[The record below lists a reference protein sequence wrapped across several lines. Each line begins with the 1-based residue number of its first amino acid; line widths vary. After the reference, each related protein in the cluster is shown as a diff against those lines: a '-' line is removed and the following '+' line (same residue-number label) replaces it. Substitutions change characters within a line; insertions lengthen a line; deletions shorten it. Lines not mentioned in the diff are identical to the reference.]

1 MALPDEL
8 VSQLV
13 KIVGARGSGN
23 TDYSVYGTI
32 VESGGQQYVRFDGSD
47 INTPFESTVEVS
59 ENDRVIVEVKGH
71 TATVTG
77 NTSNPSFGK
86 KTANGFQSLIEQNA
100 NNIEFAV
107 EEIGKTKAS
116 IEELPASIV
125 SKVENELIKDAS
137 GNNKFTKLEQTING
151 FTFTDNEGKVW
162 ISNGSINLTGKITF
176 NDFTTDAKDQLSQVG
191 VNALS
196 AAAAAKEASD
206 SAAAALSSASSASGS
221 ASSASSSATAA
232 SKSASNASK
241 SASNASDYETS
252 AWEAAYDSSISASN
266 SANAARNMI
275 NKLSDYG
282 SDLDTVIDGRYIQT
296 GTLFVDQIHL
306 GNWMAV
312 YRNLNAKKSDGTFDD
327 SSNNLGGYFGW
338 TNGFNSTYGL
348 GMQAGPNG
356 TMGQVVCTNQAARL
370 SYGSTASFVASSTG
384 YVNIDGSTIVF
395 ELGGTEIVC
404 IANHTTYYALRPCG
418 ESPLIY
424 LGQTSNRWAAVY
436 ATNGTIQ
443 TSDRN
448 YKHDIETIPDK
459 YITMFDNLVPRR
471 FKMNEGSSGRYHIG
485 YIAQEVEEAM
495 SKAGIDSLEFG
506 GFVRG
511 DDGEG
516 KEICML
522 RYDEFDAIRDAKIKQ
537 LEARLAAIEERI

>member
-13 KIVGARGSGN
+13 KIVGARGSDN

-59 ENDRVIVEVKGH
+59 KNDRVIVEVKGH

-77 NTSNPSFGK
+77 NTSNPSLGV
-86 KTANGFQSLIEQNA
+86 KTADGFRSSIEQNA
-100 NNIEFAV
+100 NSIKLAV
-107 EEIGKTKAS
+107 EEINKTKAS
-116 IEELPASIV
+116 IELLPGSIV
-125 SKVENELIKDAS
+125 SKVESELIQDEN
-137 GNNKFTKLEQTING
+137 GNNKFTKLEQTISG
-151 FTFTDNEGKVW
+151 FTFTDNNGKVW
-162 ISNGSINLTGKITF
+162 ISNGSIDLTGAISFSDLKDYSTVNSKI
-176 NDFTTDAKDQLSQVG
+176 S
-191 VNALS
+191 NA
-196 AAAAAKEASD
+196 AYD
-206 SAAAALSSASSASGS
+206 ASSALS
-221 ASSASSSATAA
+221 TA
-232 SKSASNASK
+232 
-241 SASNASDYETS
+241 
-252 AWEAAYDSSISASN
+252 N
-266 SANAARNMI
+266 STNSTLTKLL
-275 NKLSDYG
+275 NKNDKTTY
-282 SDLDTVIDGRYIQT
+282 IDGTKILTESLYVDKIKLGERMTVYKT
-296 GTLFVDQIHL
+296 LSGTNI
-306 GNWMAV
+306 
-312 YRNLNAKKSDGTFDD
+312 
-327 SSNNLGGYFGW
+327 GGHFGY
-338 TNGFNSTYGL
+338 TAGFNSTRGI
-348 GMQAGPNG
+348 GMWASDSYNTSAGNYTPLE
-356 TMGQVVCTNQAARL
+356 GQCVCTEQAARL
-370 SYGSTASFVASSTG
+370 SYGSVASFVASKTG
-384 YVNIDGSTIVF
+384 YINIDGSAIVF
-395 ELGGTEIVC
+395 ELSGTERVA
-404 IANHTTYYALRPCG
+404 IANHGTYCSLRPCG
-418 ESPLIY
+418 EPSGYQIC
-424 LGQTSNRWAAVY
+424 LGQTSNRWASVY

-537 LEARLAAIEERI
+537 LEARLAAIEERIKS

>member
-59 ENDRVIVEVKGH
+59 DKDRVIVEVKGH

-77 NTSNPSFGK
+77 NTSHPSLGK
-86 KTANGFQSLIEQNA
+86 KTADGFQSLIEQNA
-100 NNIEFAV
+100 NSIEFAV
-107 EEIGKTKAS
+107 EKIGETQAS
-116 IEELPASIV
+116 IKLLPESIKSTV
-125 SKVENELIKDAS
+125 KQEYFDPLNTTITGENGISARLESAETTIEQMPESITSTVKTTLIDPINGEVNKFSEFKQKFDSFEFITEGGKVKIGS
-137 GNNKFTKLEQTING
+137 GNLQLTGAISFSDLKDYSTVNSK
-151 FTFTDNEGKVW
+151 
-162 ISNGSINLTGKITF
+162 ISN
-176 NDFTTDAKDQLSQVG
+176 A
-191 VNALS
+191 
-196 AAAAAKEASD
+196 ASD
-206 SAAAALSSASSASGS
+206 SADAYDIAVDAAYDASSAL
-221 ASSASSSATAA
+221 
-232 SKSASNASK
+232 SKA
-241 SASNASDYETS
+241 
-252 AWEAAYDSSISASN
+252 N
-266 SANAARNMI
+266 STNSTLTKLL
-275 NKLSDYG
+275 NKNDKTTY
-282 SDLDTVIDGRYIQT
+282 IDGSKILTESLYVDKIKLGERMTVYKT
-296 GTLFVDQIHL
+296 LSGTNI
-306 GNWMAV
+306 
-312 YRNLNAKKSDGTFDD
+312 
-327 SSNNLGGYFGW
+327 GGHFGY
-338 TNGFNSTYGL
+338 TAGFNSTRGI
-348 GMQAGPNG
+348 GMWASDSYNTSAGNYTPLE
-356 TMGQVVCTNQAARL
+356 GQCVCTEQAARL
-370 SYGSTASFVASSTG
+370 SYGSAAQFVASKTG
-384 YVNIDGSTIVF
+384 YINIDGSAIVF
-395 ELGGTEIVC
+395 ELSGTERVA

-418 ESPLIY
+418 ESSPIY
-424 LGQTSNRWAAVY
+424 LGQSSNRWAAVY

-459 YITMFDNLVPRR
+459 YITMFDHLVPRR

-537 LEARLAAIEERI
+537 LEARLAAIEERIKS